1 MEQNTDFVAPVT
13 PPVDESKQKNG
24 NGLKIAT
31 LIACIVAVCG
41 IGFGVYST
49 LENNNK
55 SQEISNLKKQ
65 IELQNETIAKL
76 SEQKM
81 VGITGLEPVTLRM

>member
-55 SQEISNLKKQ
+55 SQEISNLKS
-65 IELQNETIAKL
+65 KL
-76 SEQKM
+76 SYKM
-81 VGITGLEPVTLRM
+81 KLLQS